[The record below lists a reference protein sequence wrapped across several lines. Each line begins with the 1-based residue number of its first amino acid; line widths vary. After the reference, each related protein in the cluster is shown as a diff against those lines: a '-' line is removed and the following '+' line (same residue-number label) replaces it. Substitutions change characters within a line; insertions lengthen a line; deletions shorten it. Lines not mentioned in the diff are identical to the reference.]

1 MARYTEVQR
10 AFSCCHFSFP
20 CSSSSPIC
28 SLFFLPRC
36 PHHHV
41 STPFPLLSVF
51 CTRFIHCL
59 AHLSIVH
66 KAATTTIL
74 NARAGHVEESETES
88 EPCPH
93 PRPSIPEQM
102 SNKIASDLHFH
113 HFRRIFAI
121 ARGAHKCPPFW
132 FLPTFLLPTTALW
145 MSKMATFACSLGLFQ
160 LLTTALS
167 QSRLGLVRK
176 LMGRMG

>member
-59 AHLSIVH
+59 AHLFIVH

-132 FLPTFLLPTTALW
+132 FLPTFLLPTTAL
-145 MSKMATFACSLGLFQ
+145 
-160 LLTTALS
+160 
-167 QSRLGLVRK
+167 
-176 LMGRMG
+176 